1 MLTEPYTVWKN
12 SRVSLVTTDLKLVRD
27 GKINLIFWTICTGKK
42 LATDELLYAPS
53 ASFCNSVGYIT
64 VLKTFPVELWQNWS
78 TN

>member
-12 SRVSLVTTDLKLVRD
+12 SRVSLVSADLKLVRD

-53 ASFCNSVGYIT
+53 GKIC
-64 VLKTFPVELWQNWS
+64 
-78 TN
+78 